1 MRYAFFLVLALP
13 LGATQ
18 QAPAQRATGTL
29 TEGVNAVV
37 VDVVVRDRRGEPVR
51 DLAQSEFEVLE
62 DGVPQ
67 KIGAFTPVFE
77 GGGLREPT
85 RAAPAAPGVPGAAVA
100 APPVSGGPIVMAL
113 VFDRLSPEGRRLAI
127 QASQSYLG
135 TQAETPSYI
144 GVFGVDLA
152 LTPYAPFTRNA
163 RVVRQALDRMASRGS
178 SSFNSPEQR
187 QQRTSA
193 DQQAAMAGQA
203 AAAAPGPPP
212 AARPAKRCSARSSRG

>member
-1 MRYAFFLVLALP
+1 MTYRRARPLSASLAFCVVLALP

-37 VDVVVRDRRGEPVR
+37 VDVVVRDRRGQPVR
-51 DLAQSEFEVLE
+51 DLVQSDFEVLE

-85 RAAPAAPGVPGAAVA
+85 RAAPATGVPGAAVA
-100 APPVSGGPIVMAL
+100 APPVSGGPIVTAL

-144 GVFGVDLA
+144 GVFGVDRALKACDDPFRQLVLSREDGKVTSLVIGLA
-152 LTPYAPFTRNA
+152 NP
-163 RVVRQALDRMASRGS
+163 DK
-178 SSFNSPEQR
+178 
-187 QQRTSA
+187 QRTVPLCR
-193 DQQAAMAGQA
+193 
-203 AAAAPGPPP
+203 PGDG
-212 AARPAKRCSARSSRG
+212 K